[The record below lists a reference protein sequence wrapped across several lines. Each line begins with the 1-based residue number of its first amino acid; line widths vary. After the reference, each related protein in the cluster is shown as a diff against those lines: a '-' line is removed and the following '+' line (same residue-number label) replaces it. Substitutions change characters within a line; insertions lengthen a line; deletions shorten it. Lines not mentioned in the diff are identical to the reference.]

1 MGISKRS
8 LQTGL
13 LALGAGLMLAASPVL
28 AAPGHGGGSGH
39 GGGAPAG
46 HGHPSEPE
54 RGPMGYSQVQRPS
67 GAEARPQQFDRQ
79 NYNHNFV
86 ADHGYHIGPYH
97 APRGF
102 RYHRWGYGDILPR
115 GYWGSNYWLQDY
127 WLFGLDVPPYGF
139 EWVRYGP
146 DALLIDTRS
155 GEVVQVIYG
164 RFL

>member
-1 MGISKRS
+1 MTLSKRNW
-8 LQTGL
+8 QTGL
-13 LALGAGLMLAASPVL
+13 LALGAGLTLAASPAL
-28 AAPGHGGGSGH
+28 AQQWGGHDHGGGVDH
-39 GGGAPAG
+39 GRPA
-46 HGHPSEPE
+46 EPE
-54 RGPMGYSQVQRPS
+54 RAPMGYPRVERPV
-67 GAEARPQQFDRQ
+67 GVDARPQQFDRQ
-79 NYNHNFV
+79 AYNHNFV
-86 ADHGYHIGPYH
+86 ADHGYHIGAYH

-102 RYHRWGYGDILPR
+102 HYRRWSYGEILPR
-115 GYWGSNYWLQDY
+115 GYWSQDYWLQDY